1 MDIKTKFEVGD
12 LLTVLKDNVVV
23 DVQVKR
29 IIVTVDSSNTHI
41 DYVTEYIY
49 RVYNSM
55 NQYDVISEEYILH
68 ESKCFINKKELLEN
82 L

>member
-1 MDIKTKFEVGD
+1 MDIKTKFKVGD
-12 LLTVLKDNVVV
+12 LLTVLKDNAVV
-23 DVQVKR
+23 DVQVKK
-29 IIVTVDSSNTHI
+29 IIVTVDTSYTQI

-49 RVYNSM
+49 RVYKSIDH
-55 NQYDVISEEYILH
+55 YDVRSEEYIVH